1 MSKNWIKKATKHKGK
16 LRSYAKRHKAIKK
29 NGDIDLNKAMR
40 IAKKNNDKKRIK
52 EIELA
57 RTLKRMRKD

>member
-1 MSKNWIKKATKHKGK
+1 MAKNWIKKATKHKGK
-16 LRSYAKRHKAIKK
+16 LKSYAKYHKAIKK
-29 NGDIDLNKAMR
+29 NGDIDLTKVMR
-40 IAKKNNDKKRIK
+40 IAKKNKDKKRIK